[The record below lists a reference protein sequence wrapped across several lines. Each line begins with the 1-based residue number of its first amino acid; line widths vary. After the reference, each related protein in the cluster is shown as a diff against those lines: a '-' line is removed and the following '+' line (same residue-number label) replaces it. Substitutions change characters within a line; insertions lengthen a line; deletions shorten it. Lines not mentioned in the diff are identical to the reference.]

1 MDLLLAKLFWSIFEG
16 LTFFWCMYLYALA
29 TLGYSDL
36 QSIKI
41 VWSLHMKTRDT
52 IVSLMGRPLRSS
64 INRDLSYIQS
74 KLSNFNTVQ
83 MKNWKE
89 LILTRLVI
97 NCQSLVQLSSWTAHC
112 ALLMLF
118 ISIRI
123 TDFVDYIDREFVVY
137 IENSRALLFYSER
150 SYSTVRRAAKTTT
163 ELRCFPF
170 SRLLI
175 FFTFKNVF
183 SESRLL
189 WGS

>member
-1 MDLLLAKLFWSIFEG
+1 MWTYSLPNFFGQFLRDWPYFDVCFGNTWLFRFATNKNCLELAYEI
-16 LTFFWCMYLYALA
+16 
-29 TLGYSDL
+29 
-36 QSIKI
+36 
-41 VWSLHMKTRDT
+41 RDT

-83 MKNWKE
+83 MKNWKK

-118 ISIRI
+118 ISFRI

>member
-1 MDLLLAKLFWSIFEG
+1 MW
-16 LTFFWCMYLYALA
+16 T
-29 TLGYSDL
+29 YS
-36 QSIKI
+36 
-41 VWSLHMKTRDT
+41 
-52 IVSLMGRPLRSS
+52 
-64 INRDLSYIQS
+64 
-74 KLSNFNTVQ
+74 LSNFFGQFLRDWPFFDVCFGNTWLFRFTVNKNCLELAYENPRYNCISNGSTTEIQEKSIVQ
-83 MKNWKE
+83 MKNWKK

-118 ISIRI
+118 ISFRI